1 MSDFQGTSRPD
12 QSRSA
17 AVAGTAQDRASEG
30 AGLVGDKA
38 AEVADTAKEQAAGVA
53 HEATVQARDLVGELR
68 DQLQGQAQ
76 SQTQRLAENVRRLAD
91 ELRDMSESGKPDS
104 TASSVVRQIADG
116 GRQVASRLEQR
127 GPDGLISDLQDFARR
142 RPGVFLAGAA
152 LAGFAVARAGKG
164 VSAAGSSATSGSGA
178 ESGQHQVPS
187 SPVTS
192 PRPQVTGA
200 GTPQPGYESHPDP
213 HGRFQPPPVAPG
225 YGQSPAPSWP
235 AATPPPP
242 PPQAS
247 PATPPPPYPAPQRPI
262 QGS

>member
-17 AVAGTAQDRASEG
+17 AVAKTAQEKASEG

-38 AEVADTAKEQAAGVA
+38 AEVAGTAKEQAAGVA
-53 HEATVQARDLVGELR
+53 HEATAQARDLVGELR

-91 ELRDMSESGKPDS
+91 ELREMSESGKPDS
-104 TASSVVRQIADG
+104 SAAGVVRQIADG
-116 GRQVASRLEQR
+116 GHQVASRLEER
-127 GPDGLISDLQDFARR
+127 GPDGLVSDLQDFARR

-164 VSAAGSSATSGSGA
+164 VSAAGSSS
-178 ESGQHQVPS
+178 PS
-187 SPVTS
+187 
-192 PRPQVTGA
+192 GA
-200 GTPQPGYESHPDP
+200 GTGNRQQRVSASPVGSSQSRLAGAGVPRVGYEGASEPP
-213 HGRFQPPPVAPG
+213 GPPQAPPVAPG
-225 YGQSPAPSWP
+225 YGQAPAPTRP
-235 AATPPPP
+235 ATATPPPP
-242 PPQAS
+242 PADPPSYPGAG
-247 PATPPPPYPAPQRPI
+247 PHTPT

>member
-17 AVAGTAQDRASEG
+17 AVAKTAQDKASEG

-38 AEVADTAKEQAAGVA
+38 TEVAGTAKEQAAGVA
-53 HEATVQARDLVGELR
+53 HEATAQARDLVGELR

-91 ELRDMSESGKPDS
+91 ELREMSESGKQDS
-104 TASSVVRQIADG
+104 SASGVVRQIADG
-116 GRQVASRLEQR
+116 GHQVASRLEQR
-127 GPDGLISDLQDFARR
+127 GPDGLINDLQDFARR

-164 VSAAGSSATSGSGA
+164 VSAAGSTTTSGPGP
-178 ESGQHQVPS
+178 EGGQQQTPS
-187 SPVTS
+187 
-192 PRPQVTGA
+192 RPQVEYD
-200 GTPQPGYESHPDP
+200 TPAQ
-213 HGRFQPPPVAPG
+213 FQPPVAPG
-225 YGQSPAPSWP
+225 YGQAPTAEP
-235 AATPPPP
+235 PTAPPPP
-242 PPQAS
+242 VA
-247 PATPPPPYPAPQRPI
+247 PPPYPGTQRPI